1 MSLFSRRALA
11 LIVGSAVAAAASAQV
26 PPAAPPPAKPT
37 TPAPAPVAPPTGLA
51 PAPAANPLQVKP
63 EVRPTGT
70 AAKVNGQEIPEV
82 AVWRALRQF
91 SKEEQDV
98 ARKEILSHLTENA
111 LIDQYLTALKVEV
124 KADEVDKLVGELK
137 DELKKVQKDY
147 TKELEQMMLTEAEF
161 KAEVLAQMKWDKFL
175 KDRASDAELKKM
187 FDAAPSMFDGS
198 MVRAS
203 HILMSPGT
211 DKKAQEEA
219 AGTLRGI
226 KKACEDE
233 AAKAVAA
240 MPATATPVEK
250 EAARTK
256 KVGELFAAYA
266 QKYSTCPSKK
276 EGGDLSFF
284 PRVGAM
290 VEPFAKAAF
299 EMKVGEMSDVVATE
313 FGYHM
318 VLVTAKQ
325 PGKQPTFEQ
334 AKEAVR
340 AVYAMRLRD
349 AVIGQMKPAAKIE
362 MAAAPAGGGSPT
374 SVVPAK

>member
-1 MSLFSRRALA
+1 MRLFSRRALA
-11 LIVGSAVAAAASAQV
+11 LVVGSAVAAATAVAQAPV
-26 PPAAPPPAKPT
+26 APPPAKPPVSAPPPGGV
-37 TPAPAPVAPPTGLA
+37 PAP
-51 PAPAANPLQVKP
+51 PASPLTAKP
-63 EVRPTGT
+63 EPRPVGT
-70 AAKVNGQEIPEV
+70 AAKVNGQDIPEV

-91 SKEEQDV
+91 SKEEQEV

-124 KADEVDKLVGELK
+124 PAADVDKLITELK

-147 TKELEQMMLTEAEF
+147 GKELEQMMLTEAEF
-161 KAEVLAQMKWDKFL
+161 RSEVLAQMKWDKFL

-203 HILMSPGT
+203 HILMTPGT
-211 DKKAQEEA
+211 DKKAQEDA
-219 AGTLRGI
+219 AGKLRGI

-233 AAKAVAA
+233 ATKAVAA
-240 MPATATPVEK
+240 LPGTATPLDK
-250 EAARTK
+250 ETARTK
-256 KVGELFAAYA
+256 KVSELFAAYA
-266 QKYSTCPSKK
+266 KEYSTCPSKK

-299 EMKVGEMSDVVATE
+299 EMKVGDISDVVATE
-313 FGYHM
+313 FGYHV

-349 AVIGQMKPAAKIE
+349 AVIGQMKPTAKIE
-362 MAAAPAGGGSPT
+362 VAAAAPTGSPA
-374 SVVPAK
+374 SVTTPK

>member
-11 LIVGSAVAAAASAQV
+11 LLVGSAVAATAPAQTPV
-26 PPAAPPPAKPT
+26 APAPI
-37 TPAPAPVAPPTGLA
+37 APAPVAPAPVA
-51 PAPAANPLQVKP
+51 PAPKSDPLAKP
-63 EVRPTGT
+63 EPRPTGV

-91 SKEEQDV
+91 GKDEQDV
-98 ARKEILSHLTENA
+98 ARKEILTHLTENA
-111 LIDQYLTALKVEV
+111 LIDQYLTALKIEV
-124 KADEVDKLVGELK
+124 KPADVDKLVNELK
-137 DELKKVQKDY
+137 DELKKLQKDY
-147 TKELEQMMLTEAEF
+147 QKELDAMMLTEAEF
-161 KAEVLAQMKWDKFL
+161 RAEVVAQMKWDNFL
-175 KDRASDAELKKM
+175 KDRATEAELKKM

-203 HILMSPGT
+203 HILMPSGT
-211 DKKAQEEA
+211 KKEQEES
-219 AGTLRGI
+219 AGLLRGI
-226 KKACEDE
+226 KKMCEDE
-233 AAKAVAA
+233 GVKAASPPAL
-240 MPATATPVEK
+240 PATATALEK

-266 QKYSTCPSKK
+266 KERSTCPSKK

-299 EMKVGEMSDVVATE
+299 EMKVGDISDVIATE
-313 FGYHM
+313 FGYHI

-325 PGKQPTFEQ
+325 AGKQPTFAQ
-334 AKEAVR
+334 AQDAVR

-349 AVIGQMKPAAKIE
+349 AVLAQQKKDAKVEI
-362 MAAAPAGGGSPT
+362 ST
-374 SVVPAK
+374 TPAK